1 MKKQPKYITDFE
13 RSTELLVAM
22 FCKKQDTYVDH
33 IVADEITSIYAI
45 GDNFFS
51 LSDIYFDMK
60 ENKPKGLIFEWQNYL
75 SDINMSIGDNVEKCF
90 INYDSYCMGARF
102 GNQIKG
108 KWGDMENN
116 IHEHLNKP

>member
-1 MKKQPKYITDFE
+1 MSNKKKPKYIQDFE
-13 RSTELLVAM
+13 RSTKLLIDM
-22 FCKKQDTYVDH
+22 FCKKQETEVEH
-33 IVADEITSIYAI
+33 IVKDDVTGMYCI

-51 LSDIYFDMK
+51 LGDIYFDMV
-60 ENKPKGLIFEWQNYL
+60 NDKPKGLIIEWQNHVVDWNL
-75 SDINMSIGDNVEKCF
+75 KHNSNCS

-102 GNQIKG
+102 GKQIKG